1 MITNK
6 KTGFTF
12 NNVEELAMSI
22 DNILELSDSEYRA
35 ISNSCI
41 LEAEKYSP
49 KIIYKQIL
57 DVYKDLVKKY

>member
-1 MITNK
+1 
-6 KTGFTF
+6 
-12 NNVEELAMSI
+12 MSI

-35 ISNSCI
+35 IGNSCI